1 MKEIKPLQNKIENK
15 QPSNLEAEQA
25 LLGSIL
31 VNNDIID
38 EISTFVK
45 SHIFYDPAHIK
56 IYEVI
61 QSLNNKGMIANPIT
75 LKNFFEKDNMLN
87 EVGGTEYLVKL
98 TRFSGSVKQA
108 IDYAKIIHEM
118 YLRRELV
125 QISDQLSTDTLNANA
140 QEQNAEK
147 IIEDTEKSL
156 YDLAEKGSFSQS
168 FLKFNEALD
177 QTIQMAT
184 LAMKSDHGIVGVPT
198 GLKDLDEKLGGL
210 HKSDLV
216 ILAGRPG
223 MGKTAL
229 ATNIAYHAAQ
239 NLTSRQED
247 SSIAFFSLEMSS
259 EQLSTR
265 ILSEQA
271 RIKSDDIRRGKVTE
285 SEINRYIETSRNI
298 YNLPLYID
306 ETPAITIST
315 LSNRARRIK
324 RLHGLSLVVVDYIQ
338 LMRAPNSNNRSDNR
352 VQEVSEITQGLKALA
367 KELKVPVL
375 ALSQL
380 SRAVESRDDKKP
392 QLSDLRESGSIEQ
405 DADVVMF
412 VYREAYYLEN
422 KQPKLGSIEHAE
434 WQSKMNDVNGL
445 ADIILGKQR
454 HGPTG
459 TVKVEFEGIY
469 TKFKD
474 LNRN

>member
-1 MKEIKPLQNKIENK
+1 MEEVKIAQENVSNK
-15 QPSNLEAEQA
+15 QPSNIEAEQA

-38 EISTFVK
+38 EISTKITSSV
-45 SHIFYDPAHIK
+45 FYDPAHIK
-56 IYEVI
+56 IYDVI
-61 QSLNNKGMIANPIT
+61 ENLNNKGMIANPIT

-98 TRFSGSVKQA
+98 TRFSGSTKQA
-108 IDYAKIIHEM
+108 LDYAKLIHEM

-125 QISDQLSTDTLNANA
+125 SISEKLSYDTLNANI
-140 QEQNAEK
+140 QEQDAEN
-147 IIEDTEKSL
+147 IIENTEKSL
-156 YDLAEKGSFSQS
+156 FNLAERGSFSQS
-168 FLKFNEALD
+168 FIEFKKAID
-177 QTIQMAT
+177 KTIEMAT
-184 LAMKSDHGIVGVPT
+184 LAMQSDRGIVGVPT
-198 GLKDLDEKLGGL
+198 GLTDLDEKLGGL
-210 HKSDLV
+210 HKSDLI
-216 ILAGRPG
+216 ILAGRPS

-229 ATNIAYHAAQ
+229 ATNIAYNAAQ
-239 NLTSRQED
+239 NILSRQEK
-247 SSIAFFSLEMSS
+247 SSVAFFSLEMSS

-271 RIKSDDIRRGKVTE
+271 RIKSDAIRQGNVTE
-285 SEINRYIETSRNI
+285 EEINRYIETSRNI
-298 YNLPLYID
+298 YNLPLFID
-306 ETPAITIST
+306 ETPAITIAT

-324 RLHGLSLVVVDYIQ
+324 RLNGLSLIVVDYIQ
-338 LMRAPNSNNRSDNR
+338 LMRSSSNKNDGR
-352 VQEVSEITQGLKALA
+352 VQEISEITQGLKAIA
-367 KELKVPVL
+367 KELSVPVL

-380 SRAVESRDDKKP
+380 SRAVEQRDDKQP
-392 QLSDLRESGSIEQ
+392 QLADLRESGSIEQ

-412 VYREAYYLEN
+412 VYREAYYLER

-474 LNRN
+474 LSKN